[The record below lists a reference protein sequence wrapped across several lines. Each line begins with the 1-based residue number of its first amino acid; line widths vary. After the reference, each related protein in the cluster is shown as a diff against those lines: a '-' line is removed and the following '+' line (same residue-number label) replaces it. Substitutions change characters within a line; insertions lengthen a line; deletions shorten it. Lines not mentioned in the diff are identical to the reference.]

1 VAQCS
6 RGETRI
12 LPSYTNFEIGRE
24 ALCHII
30 DLHHIDEQNTYL
42 YLNGLAIGLRW
53 AACEHRRN
61 EARIVFDGWGISGR
75 GNATDREPCTHEE
88 QGQDI

>member
-30 DLHHIDEQNTYL
+30 DLHHIDEQDPNFH
-42 YLNGLAIGLRW
+42 LNGLAIGLW
-53 AACEHRRN
+53 GTSGKHRRN
-61 EARIVFDGWGISGR
+61 EAGIVWEG
-75 GNATDREPCTHEE
+75 
-88 QGQDI
+88 